1 MLEYM
6 LTYKNGFNGSV
17 EYYKTHHEAVKRGLE
32 ARKLGLMPEEVYRY
46 NETTGKYD
54 ILIGKFTV
62 KEV

>member
-32 ARKLGLMPEEVYRY
+32 SRKLGLMPEAVYRY
-46 NETTGKYD
+46 NEATDKYD
-54 ILIGKFTV
+54 ILLGKFTV

>member
-6 LTYKNGFNGSV
+6 LTYKTGFNGSV

>member
-6 LTYKNGFNGSV
+6 LTFKNGFNGGV

-32 ARKLGLMPEEVYRY
+32 ARKLGLMPEAVYRY
-46 NETTGKYD
+46 NEATGKYD